1 MKIYI
6 LNIFLCFLGALSA
19 SAANDIANFS
29 RYENDNKR
37 LMAEPNTGTRVV
49 LMGNS
54 ITDNWATGRTE
65 FFELNDFVGRG
76 ISGQTTYDML
86 LRFRD
91 DVVNLKPAAVVI
103 GGGTNDVAQNND
115 ITYVEDR
122 TFGNIVS
129 MAEIAQANNMKVLLA
144 SVLPVTSFAW
154 NPNITNHKDK
164 IESLNARIKEYA
176 DSHGMLYVDYYSKM
190 VTPDR
195 GLIGTLTTDGVHPN
209 DAGYEIMEDI
219 LLPLVRQFV
228 NNPPKDKEH
237 TDDGN
242 LNRILIN

>member
-1 MKIYI
+1 MKNYRHI
-6 LNIFLCFLGALSA
+6 LNVVLCFLGALSA

-49 LMGNS
+49 FMGNS

-65 FFELNDFVGRG
+65 FFEL
-76 ISGQTTYDML
+76 
-86 LRFRD
+86 
-91 DVVNLKPAAVVI
+91 
-103 GGGTNDVAQNND
+103 ND

-176 DSHGMLYVDYYSKM
+176 ESHGMLYVDYYSKM

-228 NNPPKDKEH
+228 NNPPKIKG
-237 TDDGN
+237 TPDDGN
-242 LNRILIN
+242 LNRILINQPYY

>member
-37 LMAEPNTGTRVV
+37 LMAEPNTGPRIV
-49 LMGNS
+49 LIGNS

-91 DVVNLKPAAVVI
+91 DVVNLNPAAVVI

-115 ITYVEDR
+115 C
-122 TFGNIVS
+122 
-129 MAEIAQANNMKVLLA
+129 LLY
-144 SVLPVTSFAW
+144 TS
-154 NPNITNHKDK
+154 P
-164 IESLNARIKEYA
+164 SPR
-176 DSHGMLYVDYYSKM
+176 DS
-190 VTPDR
+190 
-195 GLIGTLTTDGVHPN
+195 
-209 DAGYEIMEDI
+209 
-219 LLPLVRQFV
+219 
-228 NNPPKDKEH
+228 
-237 TDDGN
+237 
-242 LNRILIN
+242 